1 LPIEFRQIRVSAVL
15 TNAPFML
22 NLDCDHY
29 INNSKAI
36 REAMCFLMD
45 PQVGRKV
52 CYVQFPQ
59 RFDGIDAH
67 DRYAN
72 RNTVFFD
79 VSLLLAHADQINHE
93 RASDQSMGSEFLT
106 LVALLLVINQINMK
120 GLDGIQGPV
129 YVGTG
134 CVFRRQAL
142 YGYNPPKGPKRP
154 KMVTCD
160 CCPCF
165 GRKKRKHAK
174 DGLPEGTADIGE
186 FQTSCTTFS

>member
-1 LPIEFRQIRVSAVL
+1 
-15 TNAPFML
+15 
-22 NLDCDHY
+22 
-29 INNSKAI
+29 
-36 REAMCFLMD
+36 
-45 PQVGRKV
+45 
-52 CYVQFPQ
+52 
-59 RFDGIDAH
+59 
-67 DRYAN
+67 
-72 RNTVFFD
+72 
-79 VSLLLAHADQINHE
+79 
-93 RASDQSMGSEFLT
+93 
-106 LVALLLVINQINMK
+106 MK

-165 GRKKRKHAK
+165 GRKKRKDAK

-186 FQTSCTTFS
+186 FPAQHSSANSILPYVSLKN